1 MDAIENGPKCDKTAA
16 FRETNSGYL
25 DKLLKFI
32 YFFWAKLDYRC
43 FTGIG
48 KASLTAKTNTLRCS
62 ITPLRNGGDTAGRV
76 DAFSGLFTTCTQ
88 PMKYR
93 SRSR

>member
-25 DKLLKFI
+25 DKPLKFI

-48 KASLTAKTNTLRCS
+48 EPSLTAKTISSAARSLRS
-62 ITPLRNGGDTAGRV
+62 GMAEILPDGLTPSAGYSRPARNR
-76 DAFSGLFTTCTQ
+76 
-88 PMKYR
+88 
-93 SRSR
+93 